1 MKTFQ
6 DYELVTDK
14 NTFIL
19 NAITEYRQSK
29 FYKDALDA
37 EAYFKADNTGILNRP
52 KWTMKKN
59 GKQISFSKNIAISNF
74 LFRFIVQQNQHLL
87 SNGVEVKQKERLG
100 MTFDKILES
109 IGERALVHG
118 VCYGFWNL
126 DHIEKFEALNF
137 FTLLDERTSEP
148 KIGIRFWQLA
158 SDKPMY
164 VQVYEE
170 AGFTEYKVSGK
181 NMLEVQALT
190 PYKLKIRK
198 DMISTEIIGSENYTA
213 LPIVPLYANDFHRS
227 EFTPSIK
234 SKIDLYD
241 KIFSDFGDNLER
253 TNDIYWVIKNYGG
266 NDARELLAEIEE
278 YKAVI
283 ADDESSAE
291 PRTIDVP
298 FQARQTAMDMLKK
311 ELYSD
316 YMALNM
322 DEISGG
328 SLTNVAISTATA
340 NLNMKVNRYEWQVY
354 QFVQSILMLSG
365 VETQDIKFRRQS
377 IANELEQM
385 QMLYL
390 CRADLDLQTAL
401 EKNPLVSIDEVREI
415 MKRLDLESVNAIDD
429 IEVI

>member
-1 MKTFQ
+1 MRTFQ
-6 DYELVTDK
+6 DYEIASEK
-14 NTFIL
+14 KTFIL
-19 NAITEYRQSK
+19 DAISEYRSSK

-37 EAYFKADNTGILNRP
+37 EAYFKAENTGILNRP

-87 SNGVEVKQKERLG
+87 SNGVEIQQKEKLG
-100 MTFDKILES
+100 MTFDKMLES

-118 VCYGFWNL
+118 VCYGFWNM

-137 FTLLDERTSEP
+137 FTLLDERTSQP
-148 KIGIRFWQLA
+148 KLGVRFWQT
-158 SDKPMY
+158 SQDKPMY
-164 VQVYEE
+164 VQVYEVN
-170 AGFTEYKVSGK
+170 GFTEYKTTG
-181 NMLEVQALT
+181 NGLQEIQPLT

-198 DMISTEIIGSENYTA
+198 DMISTEIISSENYA
-213 LPIVPLYANDFHRS
+213 VLPIIPLYANDFHRS
-227 EFTPSIK
+227 EFTASIK

-266 NDARELLAEIEE
+266 DNAKELLAEIEE
-278 YKAVI
+278 YRAVI

-291 PRTIDVP
+291 PHTIEVP
-298 FQARQTAMDMLKK
+298 FQARQVALDMLKK

-354 QFVQSILMLSG
+354 QFVQSVLMLSG
-365 VETQDIKFRRQS
+365 IETQDIKFRRQS

-385 QMLYL
+385 QMLYM

-401 EKNPLVSIDEVREI
+401 EKNPLVNIDEVDEI
-415 MKRLDLESVNAIDD
+415 MRRLDLESVNAIG
-429 IEVI
+429 EVM